1 MADDL
6 EEYAYVDRVKDV
18 YQSLRDA
25 DGIDQADVADLTIAI
40 IQEEAKD
47 RRTVQMDARKDQRV
61 QAMHGRGDAGDWRD
75 EPATDAQKQ
84 VLDNLGVSYDDD
96 LTKGDASDLIDEA
109 RAEQ

>member
-1 MADDL
+1 MTDDL
-6 EEYAYVDRVKDV
+6 EDYAYVDRITEV

-25 DGIDQADVADLTIAI
+25 DGIDQADVADLTIAVV
-40 IQEEAKD
+40 QEEAKD
-47 RRTVQMDARKDQRV
+47 RRTVQMDARKDRRV
-61 QAMHGRGDAGDWRD
+61 QAMHGREDAGGWRD

-96 LTKGDASDLIDEA
+96 LTKGDASDMIDEA